1 MREEKF
7 YEELSPYVERA
18 KQGDQAAFEH
28 LYQATY
34 DMTKWFVLN
43 FCKDKN
49 EAEDIIQEIYLDVYR
64 YLPDLKN
71 NLAFCAWQRK
81 ISYRC
86 CIKFARQKK
95 DVVIEDQA
103 IENLE
108 KIDLGYNEPQEKV
121 LSEEKNQ
128 LIFDCISMLPEKQK
142 AAMIMSGLWQ
152 MKMREIADVMDC
164 DVNAVKNLLYHGRKN
179 LKKQIKKLP
188 KQDREALGIRSI
200 GFFVLYPVLQD
211 YMYSSSKTLSKSLWT
226 IKKTAITLF
235 AVCTGTVGLLAW
247 QADTIPRQTFQSIK
261 LPEVF
266 LETEDLK
273 DIKIPKRQKTWTE
286 VPVSYQSMLVNKKTK
301 FLEVYVGGRVDYKNV
316 YVKTDSGKILTP
328 IQYNTSD
335 GILYFPARTENFI
348 LYLTAQDGRQ
358 KLFRFYKK

>member
-7 YEELSPYVERA
+7 YEELCPYVERA
-18 KQGDQAAFEH
+18 KQGDQDAFEH
-28 LYQATY
+28 LYQSTY

-86 CIKFARQKK
+86 CMKFARQKK
-95 DVVIEDQA
+95 EVVIEDQA

-108 KIDLGYNEPQEKV
+108 KIDLSYNEPQEKM
-121 LSEEKNQ
+121 LNEEKNK
-128 LIFDCISMLPEKQK
+128 LLLDCISMLSEKQR
-142 AAMIMSGLWQ
+142 AAIIMSALWQ
-152 MKMREIADVMDC
+152 MKMREIAEVMDC

-179 LKKQIKKLP
+179 LKKQLKKLP

-200 GFFVLYPVLQD
+200 GFFTLYPILRD
-211 YMYSSSKTLSKSLWT
+211 YMYSSSKKISKSLWN
-226 IKKTAITLF
+226 IKKTAITF
-235 AVCTGTVGLLAW
+235 FVVCTGTVGLLAW
-247 QADTIPRQTFQSIK
+247 QTDPTLEQTFQTIK
-261 LPEVF
+261 LPEIS
-266 LETEDLK
+266 LETEDLR
-273 DIKIPKRQKTWTE
+273 DIKVPKREKTLTE

-301 FLEVYVGGRVDYKNV
+301 LLEVYVGGRVDYKSV
-316 YVKTDSGKILTP
+316 YVKTDSGKILRP
-328 IQYNTSD
+328 IKYNTSG